1 METLYTIEEK
11 MSDVWLSILMLV
23 FIYLLKYFLNKKA
36 TLKDV
41 EEFLLEFPID
51 LCTVGISLI
60 LTLGFSNIMKV
71 PFGLKILVASFIII
85 MIGCFLRR
93 FAIYEMLKEEPSQ
106 LIIGVLGCVNI
117 IISLFYMGYVILR
130 IV

>member
-1 METLYTIEEK
+1 METLYTIVEK

-71 PFGLKILVASFIII
+71 PFGIKILVSSFIII
-85 MIGCFLRR
+85 MIGCLLRR

-117 IISLFYMGYVILR
+117 IISFFYMGYVILR

>member
-1 METLYTIEEK
+1 METLYTIWEK

-23 FIYLLKYFLNKKA
+23 FIYLLKYFFNKKA
-36 TLKDV
+36 TLKDI

-60 LTLGFSNIMKV
+60 LTLGFSSIMKV
-71 PFGLKILVASFIII
+71 PFGLKILVASFVII
-85 MIGCFLRR
+85 MIGCFIRR
-93 FAIYEMLKEEPSQ
+93 SAIYEMLKEEPSKLKIGILGCIN
-106 LIIGVLGCVNI
+106 LIISC
-117 IISLFYMGYVILR
+117 FYVGYVIFR

>member
-1 METLYTIEEK
+1 METLYTIVEK

-85 MIGCFLRR
+85 MIGCLLRR

-117 IISLFYMGYVILR
+117 IISFFYMGYVILR